1 LSRSL
6 SFWWGTV
13 RDEEVD
19 DITAVIAP
27 IEECM
32 RESRDLIYL
41 GKNI

>member
-1 LSRSL
+1 MTRSL

-13 RDEEVD
+13 RDREVD

-32 RESRDLIYL
+32 HESRDIIFV